1 MTYPLENA
9 VKKFLDPSVPAWG
22 PYEETIDPPLRPQEP
37 DGKVCPGVCPGEGLA
52 RHDMLYIGEGCNRIF
67 LVKDGKIAWTYDTG
81 AGWELDDIW
90 MRTDGNILFTRM
102 YWAAEI
108 TPDKR
113 VVWRYDAPEHTEIHT
128 IQPLGRD
135 RAVMI
140 VNREYDPR
148 LVIVSTK
155 DGSVISDRG
164 MPYFGGGGT
173 HGQNRRFRV
182 TAAGTYLMPYLSGH
196 RVVEF
201 DEDLSEIWSVDV
213 AKPWAAIRL
222 KNGNTLVSDES
233 DESVIEFR
241 PDKSIAWRL
250 TQEDLG
256 EYRLAGTQ
264 SCVRLDNGN
273 TILCARG
280 EGGKTAQLCE
290 VTPDK
295 EVVWVL
301 KDWKNLGPGTAVQ
314 ILKDGGIPENPGE
327 CQR

>member
-1 MTYPLENA
+1 MSYILEKA
-9 VKKFLDPSVPAWG
+9 VDKFLDPSIPEFG
-22 PYEETIDPPLRPQEP
+22 EHEEIIDPPLRPQAP
-37 DGKVCPGVCPGEGLA
+37 DGKEYPGGGLA

-67 LVKDGKIAWTYDTG
+67 LVKDGKIAWKYDTG

-90 MRTDGNILFTRM
+90 MLSNGNILFSRM
-102 YWAAEI
+102 YWAAMV
-108 TPDKR
+108 TPDKK
-113 VVWRYDAPEHTEIHT
+113 VVWRMEAPEHTEIHT
-128 IQPLGRD
+128 LQPLGLD
-135 RAVMI
+135 RIAVVI
-140 VNREYDPR
+140 NKEYEPH
-148 LVIVSTK
+148 LQIINVTTGEVE
-155 DGSVISDRG
+155 SDRI
-164 MPYFGGGGT
+164 MPYFGSGGT

-182 TAAGTYLMPYLSGH
+182 TAEGTYLMPYLSGH

-201 DEDLSEIWSVDV
+201 DQDFNEIWSVDV

-241 PDKSIAWRL
+241 PDKSVAWRL

-280 EGGKTAQLCE
+280 EGGKTAQLVE
-290 VTPDK
+290 VTHEK
-295 EVVWVL
+295 KVVWVL
-301 KDWKNLGPGTAVQ
+301 KDWQNFGPGTAVQ
-314 ILKDGGIPENPGE
+314 ILKDGGVPENPGE